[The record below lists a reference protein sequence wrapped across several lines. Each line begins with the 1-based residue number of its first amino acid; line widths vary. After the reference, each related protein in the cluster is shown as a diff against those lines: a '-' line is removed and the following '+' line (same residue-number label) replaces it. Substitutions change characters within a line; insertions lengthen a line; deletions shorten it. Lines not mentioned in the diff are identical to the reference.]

1 MLCPVSNRLPLEGEM
16 NFGTL
21 KVFAGSSHP
30 TFAADICTHLGLP
43 AGRREIVQFSN
54 QNIMAKISEN
64 VRGDDVYVVQTM
76 APPVNY
82 HIMEALIMIDALR
95 GASAS
100 RITAVLPYF
109 PYARSDKKDQPR
121 ISIAARL
128 MADLFQT
135 AGADRVLTM
144 NLHCAQI
151 QGFLRIPS
159 DQLIGGPVISQHL
172 RKSDLSNSVL
182 VASDVGEVKDLTH
195 YANRLDL
202 PMAIIDK
209 RRSGNDEKAKAHS
222 IIGDVEGKDAILLD
236 DEIASGGTM
245 VEAIA
250 FLIKHGVKSVRCGA
264 VHGVLTKNATE
275 RLTATSI
282 DEILVCDTIPVPKE
296 KHTEKLKVLTVA
308 PMFADAIKRIHTGE
322 SISEMFD

>member
-1 MLCPVSNRLPLEGEM
+1 M

-30 TFAADICTHLGLP
+30 KFVKDICTHLGLP
-43 AGRREIVQFSN
+43 AGKREIVEFSN

-121 ISIAARL
+121 ISITARL
-128 MADLFQT
+128 VADLFET

-151 QGFLRIPS
+151 QGFLRMPS

-172 RKSDLSNSVL
+172 LKGDLSNTVL

-222 IIGDVEGKDAILLD
+222 VIGDVDGKDAILLD

-245 VEAIA
+245 IEAIA
-250 FLIKHGVKSVRCGA
+250 FLIKNGVKSVRCGA
-264 VHGVLTKNATE
+264 VHGVLTKNAVQ
-275 RLTATSI
+275 RLSETSCK
-282 DEILVCDTIPVPKE
+282 EIVVCDTIPVPEE
-296 KHTEKLKVLTVA
+296 KHTDKLKVLTVA
-308 PMFADAIKRIHTGE
+308 PMFADAIRRIHTGE
-322 SISEMFD
+322 SISSMFD

>member
-1 MLCPVSNRLPLEGEM
+1 M

>member
-1 MLCPVSNRLPLEGEM
+1 M

-21 KVFAGSSHP
+21 KVFSGSSHP
-30 TFAADICTHLGLP
+30 QFADDICASLGLP
-43 AGRREIVQFSN
+43 AGRREIVVFSN

-76 APPVNY
+76 APPVNAN
-82 HIMEALIMIDALR
+82 IMEALIMIDALR

-121 ISIAARL
+121 ISIVARL
-128 MADLFQT
+128 VADLFQT

-144 NLHCAQI
+144 NLHCPQI

-159 DQLIGGPVISQHL
+159 DQLIGGPAISQHL

-209 RRSGNDEKAKAHS
+209 RRYGNDEKAKAHS
-222 IIGDVEGKDAILLD
+222 VIGDVEGKDAILLD

-245 VEAIA
+245 IEAVA
-250 FLIKHGVKSVRCGA
+250 FLLKNGVTSVRCGA
-264 VHGVLTKNATE
+264 VHGVLTNSATQ
-275 RLTATSI
+275 RLSETSLE
-282 DEILVCDTIPVPKE
+282 EILVCDTIPVPEE
-296 KHTEKLKVLTVA
+296 KRTDKLKVLTVA
-308 PMFADAIKRIHTGE
+308 PMFAEAIKRIHHGE
-322 SISEMFD
+322 SLSEMFD

>member
-1 MLCPVSNRLPLEGEM
+1 M
-16 NFGTL
+16 NYGTM
-21 KVFAGSSHP
+21 KVFSGSSHP
-30 TFAADICTHLGLP
+30 QFVDEICAHLGIP
-43 AGRREIVQFSN
+43 PGRREIVEFSN

-82 HIMEALIMIDALR
+82 HIVEALIMIDALR

-144 NLHCAQI
+144 NLHCPQI

-172 RKSDLSNSVL
+172 RKGNLKNTVL

-209 RRSGNDEKAKAHS
+209 RRYGNDEKAKAHS

-245 VEAIA
+245 LEAVD
-250 FLIKHGVKSVRCGA
+250 FLLKHGVTSVTCGA
-264 VHGVLTKNATE
+264 VHGVLTKDAVQ
-275 RLTATSI
+275 RLSASPLK
-282 DEILVCDTIPVPKE
+282 EIVVCDTIPVPEE
-296 KHTEKLKVLTVA
+296 KRTPKLKVLSVA
-308 PMFADAIKRIHTGE
+308 PMFAEAIKRIHIGR
-322 SISEMFD
+322 SISELFD

>member
-1 MLCPVSNRLPLEGEM
+1 M
-16 NFGTL
+16 NYGTL

-30 TFAADICTHLGLP
+30 KFVADICTHLGLP
-43 AGRREIVQFSN
+43 AGRREIVEFSN

-121 ISIAARL
+121 ISITARL
-128 MADLFQT
+128 VADLFET

-151 QGFLRIPS
+151 QGFLRMPS

-172 RKSDLSNSVL
+172 RKSDLSNAVL

-222 IIGDVEGKDAILLD
+222 VIGDVEGKDAILLD

-245 VEAIA
+245 IEAVA
-250 FLIKHGVKSVRCGA
+250 FLIKNGVTSVRCGA
-264 VHGVLTKNATE
+264 VHGVLTKSATE
-275 RLTATSI
+275 RLSETSLK
-282 DEILVCDTIPVPKE
+282 EILVCDTIPVPDE
-296 KHTEKLKVLTVA
+296 KLTDKLKVLTVA
-308 PMFADAIKRIHTGE
+308 PMFADAIQRIHSGK
-322 SISEMFD
+322 SISSMFD

>member
-1 MLCPVSNRLPLEGEM
+1 MHY
-16 NFGTL
+16 GTL
-21 KVFAGSSHP
+21 KVFSGSSHP
-30 TFAADICTHLGLP
+30 GFVDEICAHLGLP
-43 AGRREIVQFSN
+43 TGRREIVEFSN
-54 QNIMAKISEN
+54 QNIMAKILEN

-95 GASAS
+95 GASAA

-172 RKSDLSNSVL
+172 RKHNLKNAVL

-202 PMAIIDK
+202 PIAIIDK
-209 RRSGNDEKAKAHS
+209 RRYGNDEKPRARN
-222 IIGDVEGKDAILLD
+222 IIGDVAGKDAILLD

-245 VEAIA
+245 IEAVD
-250 FLIKHGVKSVRCGA
+250 FLMKNGVKSVRCGA
-264 VHGVLTKNATE
+264 VHGVLTKDATQ
-275 RLTATSI
+275 RLTNTALQ
-282 DEILVCDTIPVPKE
+282 EIVVCDTIPVPEE
-296 KHTEKLKVLTVA
+296 KLTEKVKVLTVA
-308 PMFADAIKRIHTGE
+308 PMFAEAIKRIHLGK
-322 SISEMFD
+322 SLSEMFD

>member
-1 MLCPVSNRLPLEGEM
+1 M

-30 TFAADICTHLGLP
+30 KFVEDICANLGLP
-43 AGRREIVQFSN
+43 AGQREIVEFSN

-121 ISIAARL
+121 ISITARL
-128 MADLFQT
+128 VADLFET

-151 QGFLRIPS
+151 QGFLRMPS

-172 RKSDLSNSVL
+172 RKSDLSNTVL

-222 IIGDVEGKDAILLD
+222 VIGDVEGKDAILLD

-245 VEAIA
+245 IEAIA
-250 FLIKHGVKSVRCGA
+250 FLIKNGVNSVRCGA
-264 VHGVLTKNATE
+264 VHGVLTKNAVQ
-275 RLTATSI
+275 RLSETSLK
-282 DEILVCDTIPVPKE
+282 EIVVCDTIPVPKE
-296 KHTEKLKVLTVA
+296 KYTDKLKVLTVA

-322 SISEMFD
+322 SISSMFD